1 MSNPGCLRS
10 VNILIEKI
18 VIKPP
23 IQSTLLWAA
32 LPTALL
38 IYAAPVQAA
47 AFGIASD
54 YNVFVFGD
62 MNQSSDAEG
71 RVAVGGNATFTNFGI
86 GDRLPGSGGSDTR
99 LVVGGDLTYNGGQ
112 VFGGNAVVGGHVNT
126 PVYFNCAP
134 NCGVSQGNPIDFA
147 AAQQELTALSQNLG
161 GLGTTGTAEHK
172 WGGIWLEGNNSD
184 LSVFNLDGDWF
195 SQSSYLNIG
204 GVGNDATVVFN
215 VSGDSVNIA
224 NFGLNLG
231 GIKKQNV
238 LFNFVEATQL
248 STTGFSFAGSVLATQ
263 AHYNF
268 NNGNV
273 EGNLIA
279 ASVAGSGEF
288 HNFKFEGDLPPFV
301 QPPAPPT
308 PTPVSVPEP
317 AMGLGL
323 IAGAAGLLRR
333 RRSASDATSVA

>member
-1 MSNPGCLRS
+1 M
-10 VNILIEKI
+10 
-18 VIKPP
+18 
-23 IQSTLLWAA
+23 IQFSTRSTLLWAA

-38 IYAAPVQAA
+38 IYTGPAQASA
-47 AFGIASD
+47 LGIASD

-86 GDRLPGSGGSDTR
+86 ADRLAGSGGSDTR

-112 VFGGNAVVGGHVNT
+112 IFGGNALVGGSVNT

-134 NCGVSQGNPIDFA
+134 NCGVKQGSLIDFA
-147 AAQQELTALSQNLG
+147 ALQQELSALSQ
-161 GLGTTGTAEHK
+161 GLGSLTPTGTAEHK
-172 WGGIWLEGNNSD
+172 WGGIHLTGDSSA
-184 LSVFNLDGDWF
+184 LSIFNLDGSWF
-195 SQSSYLNIG
+195 SNSSYLNIS
-204 GVGNDATVVFN
+204 GVNNDATVVFN
-215 VSGDSVNIA
+215 VFGDSVNIA

-263 AHYNF
+263 AHYSF

-288 HNFKFEGDLPPFV
+288 HNYKFEGNLPPF
-301 QPPAPPT
+301 APNHTPLEPT
-308 PTPVSVPEP
+308 HPPVSVPEP

-323 IAGAAGLLRR
+323 IVGVAGLLHR
-333 RRSASDATSVA
+333 RRSAGGATSAA

>member
-1 MSNPGCLRS
+1 MIKLSIRS
-10 VNILIEKI
+10 TV
-18 VIKPP
+18 
-23 IQSTLLWAA
+23 LWAM
-32 LPTALL
+32 LPTVLL
-38 IYAAPVQAA
+38 IYTGPAQAS
-47 AFGIASD
+47 AFGIAAD

-86 GDRLPGSGGSDTR
+86 GDRLAGSSDTR

-112 VFGGNAVVGGHVNT
+112 IFGGNALVGGSVNT
-126 PVYFNCAP
+126 PVYFNCTP
-134 NCGVSQGNPIDFA
+134 NCGVNQGTLIDFA
-147 AAQQELTALSQNLG
+147 AVQQELSALSKGLG
-161 GLGTTGTAEHK
+161 GLSTTGSAEHK
-172 WGGIWLEGNNSD
+172 WGGIHLAGNNSD
-184 LSVFNLDGDWF
+184 LSVFNLDGNWF
-195 SQSSYLNIG
+195 SNSSYLNIS
-204 GVGNDATVVFN
+204 GVNNDATVVFN
-215 VSGDSVNIA
+215 VFGDSVSIA

-231 GIKKQNV
+231 GINKQNV

-273 EGNLIA
+273 EGNLVA

-288 HNFKFEGDLPPFV
+288 HNYKFEGNLPQF
-301 QPPAPPT
+301 APNPTPLEPT
-308 PTPVSVPEP
+308 PTPASVPEP

-323 IAGAAGLLRR
+323 IVGAAGLLRS
-333 RRSASDATSVA
+333 RRSAGGSTSVA